1 MKLAILLLAVAIN
14 AFAASTPERALEQ
27 AVLSSIGHSAKV
39 EVRKVSLNRPWPAGA
54 EARILNPEHPYG
66 LVAFESAAGGTA
78 GAVGGTAEV
87 RVTTK
92 VVVASGSIADGE
104 PFTSSNTRLE
114 ERELSRMAAGGYHT
128 SLTTLSA
135 MRARGRVPAGAV
147 VGIRFTQA
155 PVLVQPGQLVDL
167 LVQKGGLTVKAR
179 VEALQRGR
187 DQEWIRVRNT
197 ATKKILQAKV
207 IDESTVSL

>member
-1 MKLAILLLAVAIN
+1 MKLLLLFLVAVSSV
-14 AFAASTPERALEQ
+14 FAATTPEQALEK
-27 AVLSSIGHSAKV
+27 AVRKAIGHAAKI
-39 EVRKVSLNRPWPAGA
+39 EVRKVSLNSPWPNGA

-66 LVAFESAAGGTA
+66 LVAFESAAGGAA

-92 VVVASGSIADGE
+92 VLVAAGSISDGAS
-104 PFTSSNTRLE
+104 FTSSNTRLE
-114 ERELSRMAAGGYHT
+114 ERELSRMASGGYHT
-128 SLTTLSA
+128 SLTTLEP

-147 VGIRFTQA
+147 IGIRHTQA
-155 PVLVQPGQLVDL
+155 PVLVQPGQMVDL

-207 IDESTVSL
+207 VDESTVSL